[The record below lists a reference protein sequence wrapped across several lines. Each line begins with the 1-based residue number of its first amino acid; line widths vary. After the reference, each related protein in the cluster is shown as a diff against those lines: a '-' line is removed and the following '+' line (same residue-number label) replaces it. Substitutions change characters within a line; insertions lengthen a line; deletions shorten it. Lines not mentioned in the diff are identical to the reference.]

1 MGITVT
7 NNENEKRYQATVEGH
22 LVKID
27 YITTKNK
34 VYLTHTEV
42 PPALEGKGLGK
53 AIVEQALEDIKQQG
67 KELVP
72 LCPFVAAFLK
82 RNPAWA
88 ELLAPGFNVS

>member
-1 MGITVT
+1 MGITVI
-7 NNENEKRYQATVEGH
+7 NNENEKRYQAIVEGH

-27 YITTKNK
+27 YITTKDK
-34 VYLTHTEV
+34 MYLTHTEV

-82 RNPAWA
+82 RNPEWA